1 MSGKSL
7 PTSLPIFSSI
17 LPSLQGFF
25 YSPEVLGLI
34 PLFFGISLNELW
46 LFNVGSTDRCALIPR
61 KPAML
66 GWKLQDVT
74 MYKSQATVRSLVRVF
89 E

>member
-17 LPSLQGFF
+17 LPSLQGFL
-25 YSPEVLGLI
+25 YSPEVPGLI
-34 PLFFGISLNELW
+34 PSFFRISLNELW

-61 KPAML
+61 KPALL
-66 GWKLQDVT
+66 GWKLQGNNVQ
-74 MYKSQATVRSLVRVF
+74 KPSLRQ
-89 E
+89 ESL